1 MANTPR
7 KIKITDGNDVSDDLS
22 FDAIRAQ
29 EPEDGDDEFD
39 NGREPINLDAA
50 VGLADAV
57 AAASA
62 LPVAD
67 VEDDAEE
74 SAPEPARQAAAPVG
88 GADPAEVARL
98 KEEVAASNN
107 NYLRAI
113 ADLQN
118 FRRRGEE
125 EQRRIVRDANER
137 LIKEILPVLDD
148 FDLAVDAARKAESY
162 EQLIGGVDAILRK
175 FRDTLLKQ
183 GVAEIEAVGTKFD
196 PDKHE
201 AVMLDEDPEHED
213 ETVTAELR
221 KGYTLHDR
229 VIRPTLVKVAKR
241 G

>member
-7 KIKITDGNDVSDDLS
+7 KIKITDDNDISDDLS

-62 LPVAD
+62 LPVAE

-74 SAPEPARQAAAPVG
+74 SAPEAARQAAPVAA

-107 NYLRAI
+107 NY
-113 ADLQN
+113 
-118 FRRRGEE
+118 
-125 EQRRIVRDANER
+125 
-137 LIKEILPVLDD
+137 
-148 FDLAVDAARKAESY
+148 
-162 EQLIGGVDAILRK
+162 
-175 FRDTLLKQ
+175 
-183 GVAEIEAVGTKFD
+183 
-196 PDKHE
+196 
-201 AVMLDEDPEHED
+201 
-213 ETVTAELR
+213 
-221 KGYTLHDR
+221 
-229 VIRPTLVKVAKR
+229 
-241 G
+241 